1 MLAAFIYGCFYY
13 RQKLT
18 LKRVLIAKLVV
29 VLVVNIV
36 LNTLWLDMLYG
47 KGFLAIL
54 PARAVKNLIMWPI
67 DSFIFFTIT
76 RLIEQTGVFRSF
88 KKTVVKQ
95 A

>member
-1 MLAAFIYGCFYY
+1 
-13 RQKLT
+13 
-18 LKRVLIAKLVV
+18 
-29 VLVVNIV
+29 
-36 LNTLWLDMLYG
+36 MLYG

-76 RLIEQTGVFRSF
+76 RLLEQTGVFRSF
-88 KKTVVKQ
+88 KKTVVRQ